1 MATTTRLGLRLFE
14 ATDVANHTLIND
26 VLNALD
32 AIAVKLDTLAATG
45 GHVHSGTAGDGTK
58 IPYANLTGV
67 PSSLPA
73 SGGNA
78 DTVDS
83 KHAADFAL
91 ASHAHA
97 GMATTAAFQA
107 ADGHAHTGVNGQG
120 PKIAYANLTGVPSSL
135 PASGGNADT
144 VDSKHAAD
152 FSLAAHVHSAATTSV
167 AGFLSAAD
175 KTSLNQVVERV
186 NQSLTTSSSPTS
198 NVVTAAKVI
207 GAVYQ

>member
-58 IPYANLTGV
+58 IPYTSITGV
-67 PSSLPA
+67 PASLPA
-73 SGGNA
+73 NGGNA

-83 KHAADFAL
+83 KHAADLAL
-91 ASHAHA
+91 VGHAHA
-97 GMATTAAFQA
+97 
-107 ADGHAHTGVNGQG
+107 
-120 PKIAYANLTGVPSSL
+120 
-135 PASGGNADT
+135 
-144 VDSKHAAD
+144 
-152 FSLAAHVHSAATTSV
+152 AATADA

-175 KTSLNQVVERV
+175 KAKLDEVAGRV
-186 NQSLTTSSSPTS
+186 NQSLLTTASPTF
-198 NVVTAAKVI
+198 NVVTATKVI
-207 GAVYQ
+207 GAVYE

>member
-1 MATTTRLGLRLFE
+1 MATTKRLGLRLFE
-14 ATDVANHTLIND
+14 ATDVANHTLINN

-45 GHVHSGTAGDGTK
+45 GHVHSGVAGDGTK

-73 SGGNA
+73 NGGNA
-78 DTVDS
+78 DTVD
-83 KHAADFAL
+83 
-91 ASHAHA
+91 
-97 GMATTAAFQA
+97 
-107 ADGHAHTGVNGQG
+107 N
-120 PKIAYANLTGVPSSL
+120 
-135 PASGGNADT
+135 
-144 VDSKHAAD
+144 KHAAD
-152 FSLAAHVHSAATTSV
+152 FSLAEHIHSAATTSV

-175 KTSLNQVVERV
+175 KTSLNQVVGRV
-186 NQSLTTSSSPTS
+186 NQSLTTSSSPTF